1 MKICQ
6 LLTPIKN
13 LGLMLLLKKK
23 DLLIESRMLRVVNYN
38 QNHNLV
44 KTPFHL
50 VFEKSHWAQSTIKS
64 VYSLLKDFNNFNLS
78 IHDIKISHI
87 HIAIFI
93 VFHPV
98 TLPYILTFVPPYEF
112 KIVIISCYKEKVG

>member
-1 MKICQ
+1 MKISQ
-6 LLTPIKN
+6 LLTPLKN
-13 LGLMLLLKKK
+13 LGLLLMLLMMKKK

-38 QNHNLV
+38 QNHNLI

-50 VFEKSHWAQSTIKS
+50 VFEKSYWAQSTIKS
-64 VYSLLKDFNNFNLS
+64 VYSLLKVEHS
-78 IHDIKISHI
+78 CYKISHI

-93 VFHPV
+93 LFHPV

-112 KIVIISCYKEKVG
+112 KMVIISCCYKEKLV